1 MTKILGYM
9 YNKYNIFRKAKTIEQ
24 KSKYFRLIFDLVN
37 SINTFL
43 DLKMFVVLV

>member
-24 KSKYFRLIFDLVN
+24 KSKYFRLRFDLVN
-37 SINTFL
+37 IINTFL
-43 DLKMFVVLV
+43 GFKICVVLG

>member
-9 YNKYNIFRKAKTIEQ
+9 YNIKYNTFRKVKNIEQ
-24 KSKYFRLIFDLVN
+24 KSKYIRLKFDLVN

-43 DLKMFVVLV
+43 GLKIVL